1 MILLQLTLSTVGLVL
16 LYKAHVK
23 VLDLKPSLST
33 RQERKKEY
41 HRYSK
46 CHQWSDWKTFSSL
59 ASTRIYLYFV
69 VFPFHSPEYLHS
81 PSSEQ
86 PFPSIPL
93 TPSSSTTPFT
103 PYSFS
108 FHNTFH
114 ILSLCL
120 SHRACLLWTSS
131 PSFHAHAPFHLFRI
145 VKAALEECLSTRAL
159 FFRKIPSSR
168 QLLAGQLFGS
178 CDPQTSLC
186 WSSVCTSSGHSLKL
200 PTRAA

>member
-159 FFRKIPSSR
+159 LLSQDSFFS
-168 QLLAGQLFGS
+168 
-178 CDPQTSLC
+178 TTTC
-186 WSSVCTSSGHSLKL
+186 W
-200 PTRAA
+200 PTLRFL